1 MEIKEITKGE
11 AFKIIESK
19 EPEGLFWLIDG
30 DIFIAIDNSRGEAF
44 VEEFNDKEECLQWLK
59 DWFKKPG
66 SEELYGDR
74 KVRYNLL
81 SNSVRESYGYAT
93 VQDLVD
99 ETVARQRTI
108 LKASM
113 SSYHAEI
120 KRVSELITNM
130 ILSGASTEEMEQVI
144 DYSIAVLDAFKC
156 ELRCKNCY
164 NDVID
169 NNIDE
174 LEEQYRDEV

>member
-19 EPEGLFWLIDG
+19 KPEGLFWLLDG

-81 SNSVRESYGYAT
+81 SNSVRESY
-93 VQDLVD
+93 DNLR
-99 ETVARQRTI
+99 ETSEV
-108 LKASM
+108 K
-113 SSYHAEI
+113 
-120 KRVSELITNM
+120 KVSDLITNM
-130 ILSGASTEEMEQVI
+130 TLAGASYGEMERVI
-144 DYSIAVLDAFKC
+144 NYSIDVLDAFKC
-156 ELRCKNCY
+156 ELRSKQNRIDRCKESRR
-164 NDVID
+164 
-169 NNIDE
+169 NNSIAE
-174 LEEQYRDEV
+174 LEKKYMKEV